1 MILLCC
7 LARPLVIILLGTKW
21 EAMIIFLQVLS
32 LAYILEPVQKFNWQ
46 LLNVHGR
53 SDLSLK
59 SEVVKKIIS
68 ISLLLIAIQF
78 DEIYV

>member
-1 MILLCC
+1 M
-7 LARPLVIILLGTKW
+7 GSNDN
-21 EAMIIFLQVLS
+21 FLQVLS

-59 SEVVKKIIS
+59 SEVVKKNNQYIS
-68 ISLLLIAIQF
+68 SANSYSI
-78 DEIYV
+78 